1 MLNMIVNIRGCNG
14 AGKSTVPMSMM
25 ELDPDYEVIKL
36 GVSKTGK
43 PCSPA
48 ITVFHKLG
56 WVALGTYFNKTG
68 GMDTYSNNAETKQ
81 ALEYALSNYPD
92 YDIVMEGVI
101 ASTIKSTYAELFH
114 VLEDWGYQ
122 VLIMAFVPP
131 LEVCLKRIQQRNG
144 GKPIKEELVAGKWRS
159 VNSGVDYFR
168 AQGLTCLRID
178 TSKCSKESM
187 LKNFFKTVEKYRRT
201 P

>member
-1 MLNMIVNIRGCNG
+1 
-14 AGKSTVPMSMM
+14 MSMM

-43 PCSPA
+43 PCKPA
-48 ITVFHKLG
+48 ITVFHKLK

-68 GMDTYSNNAETKQ
+68 GMDTYGNNAETKQ
-81 ALEYALSNYPD
+81 ALEYALSQYPD

-114 VLEDWGYQ
+114 TLEDYDYQ

-131 LEVCLKRIQQRNG
+131 LEVCLERIHLRNG
-144 GKPIKEELVAGKWRS
+144 GKPINENLVASKWRS
-159 VNSGVDYFR
+159 VNSGIDYFR
-168 AQGLTCLRID
+168 NEGFTCLRTD
-178 TSKCSKESM
+178 TSKCYKESM
-187 LKNFFKTVEKYRRT
+187 LKNFLKTVEKYRR
-201 P
+201 